1 VTRRQGFVFEIRPN
15 NQEAST
21 LRRFAGCCRF
31 VWNELLAMNELRH
44 ERGEKRLGY
53 SAACGYLASIKDEYP
68 WLAEV
73 HSQPLQQTL
82 KDLSRAYANFFDP
95 KLRARFPTFKKKGQH
110 VGVRFPQGFCIT
122 NNAIYLPK
130 IGWLGYRASRKIQGE
145 PKSITV
151 YEKAGRWFASI
162 LTERD
167 VEVPQHPS
175 QSVIG
180 IDLGVKVFAALS
192 NGEKIAGSNAFAKLA
207 RTLAHL
213 QRRLARQVK
222 VSKNWRK
229 TKARIS
235 RLHVRIANVRTDA
248 LNKHSKTISKSHA
261 VVIVEDLRIGNM
273 TKSAK
278 GTLDEPGRNVAQKA
292 GLNRRILDQGW
303 GAFAR
308 MLDYKLAWQGGLLVR
323 VDPRNTSRT
332 CPECGHVSDDNRT
345 TQERFLCVKCGR
357 TENADVNAAI
367 NILERGLALI
377 QGGTTP
383 GVPVERS
390 KNAAKQETRCGREA
404 A

>member
-1 VTRRQGFVFEIRPN
+1 MIRRQGYIFELKRN
-15 NQEAST
+15 NREATT

-53 SAACGYLASIKDEYP
+53 SAACKYLASIKNEHP
-68 WLAEV
+68 WLADV
-73 HSQPLQQTL
+73 HSQPLQQAL

-95 KLRARFPTFKKKGQH
+95 NLRAQFPAFKKKGQH
-110 VGVRFPQGFCIT
+110 VGVRFPQGFRIT
-122 NNAIYLPK
+122 NNAVYLPK
-130 IGWLGYRASRKIQGE
+130 LGWLGYRASRKIDGT
-145 PKSITV
+145 PKSVTV
-151 YEKAGRWFASI
+151 YEKAGRWFVSI
-162 LTERD
+162 LTERE
-167 VEVPQHPS
+167 VETPRHPS
-175 QSVIG
+175 NAVVG

-192 NGEKIAGSNAFAKLA
+192 TGETIAGPNAFAKLS
-207 RTLAHL
+207 RRLAHL
-213 QRRLARQVK
+213 QRELARRERF
-222 VSKNWRK
+222 SKSWRT
-229 TKARIS
+229 TKANIS
-235 RLHVRIANVRTDA
+235 RLYARIANVRADA
-248 LNKHSKTISKSHA
+248 INKHSTKISKNHA

-278 GTLDEPGRNVAQKA
+278 GTRENPGKNVAQKS

-332 CPECGHVSDDNRT
+332 CPSCGHVAAENRT
-345 TQERFLCVKCGR
+345 TQERFVCVNCGR
-357 TENADVNAAI
+357 TANADVNAAI
-367 NILERGLALI
+367 VIRERGLKLI
-377 QGGTTP
+377 QGETTP

-390 KNAAKQETRCGREA
+390 TNAVKQETRSGYA